1 MFSLR
6 SMSEI
11 LQPFTFF
18 TRSKGT
24 FLCTGDTLSKRETLQ
39 MWSFLVFSIEEIQW
53 NPNRHPRES
62 SYWRLY
68 CVVSFLLEWIEESDL
83 LNLISASWKI
93 SSIVYRMRILLHRW
107 KIKCFK
113 LQLIMTK
120 AHTCFLR
127 KNFCTGFVF
136 VCVSLPQFQLPV
148 VVKVLAVSLAIT
160 VIHENAERTK
170 KWSKMATAWQ
180 RIGTSVDFS
189 ALRKSAG

>member
-1 MFSLR
+1 MFSLH

-93 SSIVYRMRILLHRW
+93 SSIVYMMRILLHRW

-113 LQLIMTK
+113 LQLIITK
-120 AHTCFLR
+120 AHTCFFKKKLLYWI
-127 KNFCTGFVF
+127 
-136 VCVSLPQFQLPV
+136 CVRMCFS
-148 VVKVLAVSLAIT
+148 IT
-160 VIHENAERTK
+160 IPITSRGKRTCCIFGHDRHPWK
-170 KWSKMATAWQ
+170 RRTNKEMK
-180 RIGTSVDFS
+180 
-189 ALRKSAG
+189 

>member
-1 MFSLR
+1 MFSLH

-93 SSIVYRMRILLHRW
+93 SSIVYMMRILLHRW

-113 LQLIMTK
+113 LQLIITK
-120 AHTCFLR
+120 AHTCFFKKKLLYWICVR
-127 KNFCTGFVF
+127 MCSSITIPITSRGKRTCCIFGHDRHPWKRRTNKEMKKNGHCLTEDRDFRWPFC
-136 VCVSLPQFQLPV
+136 
-148 VVKVLAVSLAIT
+148 A
-160 VIHENAERTK
+160 
-170 KWSKMATAWQ
+170 
-180 RIGTSVDFS
+180 
-189 ALRKSAG
+189 

>member
-18 TRSKGT
+18 TRRKGT

-93 SSIVYRMRILLHRW
+93 SSIVYMMRILLHRW

-113 LQLIMTK
+113 LQLIINK
-120 AHTCFLR
+120 AHTCFLK

-136 VCVSLPQFQLPV
+136 RMCF
-148 VVKVLAVSLAIT
+148 AIT
-160 VIHENAERTK
+160 IPITSRGKRTCCIFGHNRHPWK
-170 KWSKMATAWQ
+170 RRTNKEMK
-180 RIGTSVDFS
+180 
-189 ALRKSAG
+189 